1 MLKIARRK
9 NESFESFFRRFNR
22 RIQLSGRILQAKK
35 IRYHD
40 RDLSAAK
47 RKKSAIRR
55 IEKSEEREY
64 KLKTGQLKEEDFQ
77 GRPRR
82 Q

>member
-35 IRYHD
+35 IRYHE
-40 RDLSAAK
+40 RDLNTAK

-64 KLKTGQLKEEDFQ
+64 KLKTGQLKEEDFHHA
-77 GRPRR
+77 PRR

>member
-35 IRYHD
+35 IRYHERD
-40 RDLSAAK
+40 RSATK
-47 RKKSAIRR
+47 RKASAIRR